1 MAFISG
7 ENGRGGGKAFR
18 HLLPAVLAGMAWTS
32 FAGLVAKWDF
42 NNYDPAN
49 PTATNVLEATVGGA
63 GLPCYKSGSGTELVP
78 DGTLGQM
85 YVIAD
90 GSTDPLCTADG
101 NAATAAAGLGAGNY
115 AIAIP
120 KYAHIALPI
129 PDAVKDHVWTM
140 KIRFY
145 LPEGGKYHSFFN
157 RSNSGDGDLF
167 TNNKAANALG
177 FSSTSG
183 YNSAKNNYDVS
194 TTAGAWHTLTVSAG
208 EQHFDVFYDE
218 TTEGPYLG
226 SSALKSYFNATEA
239 LTPID
244 GIGHLLLCGDNNG
257 EDNLM
262 YIDYVELYDE
272 AGVFEGKLPHYTKAG
287 LTGEWTFPAGNVT
300 KATVGNDLVKYTRI
314 GSTNFVEGV
323 DGVLPGDGY
332 VRAGQNNSF
341 ECYHG
346 LTNNTSYTVVMDV
359 RIPDNEN
366 KTKKW
371 HSLFEAK
378 KGSKDGDLFIYYDDG
393 KLNLKFTGVSGGTL
407 GYGIGEWIRVTI
419 TYMNGGKRKVYVN
432 GALKYTADSIDQM
445 KTVKGGCFLLLGDNN
460 GEDWDVDISYAAL
473 YDRVLTAAEI
483 AELHARPLAQRTDE
497 SFIPTLAPAGVWVTD
512 GEGGLAASVGM
523 PLAAGANGGYTWTRT
538 SAPATATYVADLTL
552 PAVQTEGGVLV
563 KNSSGIASGIYGTGS
578 RWNGSFTTTSNAVD
592 FTTDT
597 DVKAWGYYTLNTL
610 DRASPHRVAVTWT
623 ASGCVRYYVD
633 GRPWGTIVPTR
644 GVASAAPSATMT
656 FFEGLGATVTRLAAY
671 DAPLTPDEIVALG
684 GAGSSPVGAV
694 APNAPTVSATLPE
707 GDVKVPADVVS
718 FTVSATHGSGE
729 YVSYAIDFGD
739 GTGECTTNFVP
750 SGTAVTFTHIY
761 TEPGTFTPRAKAISQ
776 DGAESAWT
784 SAAAITAVQ
793 VAASDV
799 LKTWPWQQNV
809 YTNRFTIMCEGVKD
823 AADATR
829 WDGLEVQYGAN
840 YENRAAMTR
849 VESNGSTW
857 IYKAQIVTNGAEGAT
872 IPYRLGYFGLPL
884 AYENPTDNTAGT
896 VTLWTE
902 NGNES
907 FSCSIWGDNQ
917 QGARDGDWD
926 SNKFQY
932 LTNMFSH
939 MVARGVDFGISSGD
953 MASHGYYQSEIRPC
967 ILDTTDA
974 ILGRTRPYYVAWGNH
989 DTKYANNKPYF
1000 ETGSVNE
1007 PGYGTSESG
1016 NYYLYRGNV
1025 LFVFVDHNLMDKADT
1040 QTWLADLLATDRAR
1054 NAKFRILV
1062 HHYPFWLECWGNHT
1076 SQPLLETAK
1085 AGGIDIVF
1093 SGHMHGY
1100 ERIHKDGIV
1109 QVTNGGAGYLD
1120 HTESVEQNYGDAT
1133 FAGGHKNLPYLWA
1146 RQKSAAESGVLG
1158 PAEPVRMGCIQSYG
1172 ELKVDGNV
1180 LTYTAHGFNADG
1192 SYIGVFDKFSITN
1205 TAFAA
1210 NSPAA
1215 TPEPCADPS
1224 AFAEFTTKPVT
1235 NAAWKDYK
1243 DAIGETFV
1251 YAEGKGGDPV
1261 VNVSKVEIEKFL
1273 AWLNG
1278 ASGDYRLPTVG
1289 ELETAFAGN
1298 LRREVAE
1305 WTASVDPVTGWCR
1318 ILGSPEVAAEG
1329 TWARAADKPCI
1340 ATAGCHA
1347 NYLGFRLA
1355 TGEAPEEP
1363 VDPASLDAALVA
1375 LAGVAE
1381 PAEVYKWENGE
1392 LVDVSS
1398 DWTSPSGDL
1407 SYSVPVVFTG
1417 TGALAYDLGAYNA
1430 VLGGGFAAQGS
1441 LSFTKG
1447 GSGTLTIGGEIRGG
1461 GVGWSLASNGAL
1473 AFDGASYAGS
1483 DMTLSSGDRQLSLKG
1498 DNDFSRVDFPVTAAQ
1513 GFTNYVASVSPATF
1527 RARSISNTGATS
1539 FGVGEGVSVQ
1549 LAKDFSANLN
1559 FTLAVDGELDAEA
1572 FNMRANKDPWIVG
1585 SGTVSV
1591 GYFGTYE
1598 NSWIR
1603 LAVSNVVFTTANPL
1617 RSNKAKG
1624 YTALFVAGDEV
1635 HLSSTCDWT
1644 IGETDVFGNNIFVM
1658 GDTSRSARPKLVI
1671 EGAYDAVF
1679 SPYATSGTA
1688 NGGPTKW
1695 DLEMAGTGTLSIR
1708 KPVNGNVTVG
1718 SGTVKISSKP
1728 CTGEGEA
1735 SASGTGKWE
1744 IDGTLALSAGD
1755 RIGGTFKTGGALSY
1769 DFGSSPVCGR
1779 HVVLDGCGLSD
1790 GDITVST
1797 SLDSS
1802 EDFVV
1807 RRDWTGGDLALVL
1820 RHAQKGVI
1828 IIFK

>member
-1 MAFISG
+1 MKTTCVSTT
-7 ENGRGGGKAFR
+7 R
-18 HLLPAVLAGMAWTS
+18 LLIVGALALAAVPS
-32 FAGLVAKWDF
+32 FAELVAKWDF
-42 NNYDPAN
+42 NNYDPSN
-49 PTATNVLEATVGGA
+49 PTATNVLEATVGGD
-63 GLPCYKSGSGTELVP
+63 GKPCYYAGKGTALVT

-85 YVIAD
+85 YVVAPDYAGAD
-90 GSTDPLCTADG
+90 T
-101 NAATAAAGLGAGNY
+101 NVAAAASGLGAGNY

-120 KYAHIALPI
+120 ISSHIALPI

-177 FSSTSG
+177 FSSSSG
-183 YNSAKNNYDVS
+183 YNSANNNYKVS

-218 TTEGPYLG
+218 ITEGPYLG

-300 KATVGNDLVKYTRI
+300 KATVGSDLVKDTYSNGTVSFI
-314 GSTNFVEGV
+314 EGT
-323 DGVLPGDGY
+323 DGVLPGDSY
-332 VRAGQNNSF
+332 VRAGRYNYF
-341 ECYHG
+341 KCYHG
-346 LTNNTSYTVVMDV
+346 LASNANYSVVMDI
-359 RIPDNEN
+359 RIPDTTNGRETWHALFMGNPASGDADVFIKIESDVLKIRTISEN
-366 KTKKW
+366 LVNLGASYGEWVRLVIVNRSGTSKTVYANGVNKCT
-371 HSLFEAK
+371 AK
-378 KGSKDGDLFIYYDDG
+378 KYPERMVPS
-393 KLNLKFTGVSGGTL
+393 
-407 GYGIGEWIRVTI
+407 
-419 TYMNGGKRKVYVN
+419 
-432 GALKYTADSIDQM
+432 
-445 KTVKGGCFLLLGDNN
+445 KGGYFLLLGDDAKNGGD

-473 YDRVLTAAEI
+473 YDRVLTDAEV

-497 SFIPTLAPAGVWVTD
+497 SFMPTVTPAGVWVAD

-523 PLAAGANGGYTWTRT
+523 PLAAGANGGYTWTRQ

-578 RWNGSFTTTSNAVD
+578 KWNGSFTTTTNAAV

-610 DRASPHRVAVTWT
+610 DRASPHRLAVTWT

-633 GRPWGTIVPTR
+633 GRAWGTIVPTR
-644 GVASAAPSATMT
+644 GDASAAPSATMT

-671 DAPLTPDEIVALG
+671 DAALTPDEIAALG
-684 GAGSSPVGAV
+684 GAGYSPLGAV

-718 FTVSATHGSGE
+718 FTVSATHDSGE
-729 YVSYAIDFGD
+729 YFSYAIDFGD
-739 GTGECTTNFVP
+739 GTGECTTNLVP
-750 SGTAVTFTHIY
+750 SGTSVTFTHIY

-823 AADATR
+823 SGDATR

-872 IPYRLGYFGLPL
+872 IPYRLGYLGLPL
-884 AYENPTDNTAGT
+884 TYENAAENTAGT

-902 NGNES
+902 NDNES

-953 MASHGYYQSEIRPC
+953 MASHGYYQNEIRPC

-989 DTKYANNKPYF
+989 DSQYPNNKPYF

-1025 LFVFVDHNLMDKADT
+1025 LFVFVDHNLMSKAAT
-1040 QTWLADLLATDRAR
+1040 QTWLADLLATDRAQ

-1062 HHYPFWLECWGNHT
+1062 HHFPFWLECWGNHT
-1076 SQPLLETAK
+1076 SRPLLETAK

-1100 ERIHKDGIV
+1100 ERICKDGIM

-1133 FAGGHKNLPYLWA
+1133 FAGGHKDLPYLWA

-1210 NSPAA
+1210 NTPAA
-1215 TPEPCADPS
+1215 APEPCADPS
-1224 AFAEFTTKPVT
+1224 AFAAFTSTPVT

-1243 DAIGETFV
+1243 DAIGESFS
-1251 YAEGKGGDPV
+1251 YADGKGGDPV

-1278 ASGDYRLPTVG
+1278 ASGTYRLPTVG

-1305 WTASVDPVTGWCR
+1305 WTSSVDPVTGWCR
-1318 ILGSPEVAAEG
+1318 ILGSPALAAEG
-1329 TWARAADKPCI
+1329 TWAREADKPCI

-1355 TGEAPEEP
+1355 TGAAPEEP
-1363 VDPASLDAALVA
+1363 LDPASLDAALVT

-1381 PAEVYKWENGE
+1381 PAEVYKWENGA
-1392 LVDVSS
+1392 LVDVSA
-1398 DWTSPSGDL
+1398 DWASPSGDL
-1407 SYSVPVVFTG
+1407 VYSVPVVFTG
-1417 TGALAYDLGAYNA
+1417 SGNLSYDLGSCNV
-1430 VLGGGFAAQGS
+1430 VLGGGFAAQSS

-1447 GSGTLTIGGEIRGG
+1447 GAGSLTIGGEIKGG
-1461 GVGWSLASNGAL
+1461 GVGWSLTTGGAL
-1473 AFDGASYAGS
+1473 ALDCASYAGAAHVGS
-1483 DMTLSSGDRQLSLKG
+1483 DITIVSGDRTLSLKG
-1498 DNDFSRVDFPVTAAQ
+1498 DNDFSRVDFPADASQ
-1513 GFTNYVASVSPATF
+1513 GFTNYVATVAPATF
-1527 RARSISNTGATS
+1527 NVRSISNKGATA
-1539 FGVGEGVSVQ
+1539 FGIGDGVSVR
-1549 LAKDFSANLN
+1549 LAKDFSASKA
-1559 FTLAVDGELDAEA
+1559 FTLAVDGELEAGA
-1572 FNMRANKDPWIVG
+1572 FNMLANVDPWVIG
-1585 SGTVSV
+1585 SGTVRF

-1603 LAVSNVVFTTANPL
+1603 LAVSNVVFTSANPL
-1617 RSNKAKG
+1617 RSNKAKS

-1644 IGETDVFGNNIFVM
+1644 IGETDVFGKNIFVM

-1688 NGGPTKW
+1688 NGGPTAW
-1695 DLEMAGTGTLSIR
+1695 DLEMAGTGTLTFSTTVETNGAALVVAR
-1708 KPVNGNVTVG
+1708 PVTLGDDLTLNNGATLGFNFKDRANAP
-1718 SGTVKISSKP
+1718 S
-1728 CTGEGEA
+1728 
-1735 SASGTGKWE
+1735 
-1744 IDGTLALSAGD
+1744 LALAAGKSVKGSATNILVKVSGAAWL
-1755 RIGGTFKTGGALSY
+1755 TGGKYKLTT
-1769 DFGSSPVCGR
+1769 GR
-1779 HVVLDGCGLSD
+1779 LFTGVNVSLADAPTWVKSVRVED
-1790 GDITVST
+1790 GDIVM
-1797 SLDSS
+1797 D
-1802 EDFVV
+1802 VAPRGIAV
-1807 RRDWTGGDLALVL
+1807 LV
-1820 RHAQKGVI
+1820 K
-1828 IIFK
+1828 